1 MLLAYPMPGGV
12 GEHDLLELS
21 ERMNTAAD
29 ETPKKY
35 LANSSAQTSR
45 PTTSMREARCAT
57 CCATY
62 PGGVCDSSRSGAAD
76 NATNCENSGGLT
88 GFEPET
94 T

>member
-1 MLLAYPMPGGV
+1 MLLAYTMPGGV

-57 CCATY
+57 CCAL
-62 PGGVCDSSRSGAAD
+62 PRRGMRFIKVRRRR
-76 NATNCENSGGLT
+76 
-88 GFEPET
+88 
-94 T
+94 